1 MITFLVFAGSILVLV
16 GVHEAGHFFA
26 ARAFGVYIKE
36 FAVGFGPRLARVRG
50 KETEYSLRIIPFGG
64 YVKMAGEDRLESG
77 SEIPADRLLYNKPP
91 YARTL
96 ISLAGPITNLVLAFA
111 LTLLVVWTI
120 AFPILQVSEIVPD
133 SPAAAALQ
141 FGDRIL
147 EIDGQRILMRE
158 QITAAVNAS
167 EGAPVEVDLQR
178 EGRTMRISIQPQYVE
193 DEERYVLGAYFS
205 MAAIT
210 NELVS
215 LAPSSPLAD
224 AGAKPGDRIV
234 AVAGT
239 PTDTLVSIQL
249 VATDAL
255 PASELILSVQRD
267 GSVLDLSLPAADRTT
282 DALFT
287 GAVFADLGVS
297 YQRARLLEGFTL
309 AVRQFVGYI
318 RALIEVIQS
327 VITGRVGA
335 GDVFQGPVGVAQLLG
350 EGVRIGASFFFQLLA
365 FLSLNFG
372 LINLVPF
379 PALDGSRAAFS
390 LVEWIRGKPI
400 PPEREGIIHAIGFF
414 VLIGFMVLITYRD
427 ILRLFR

>member
-36 FAVGFGPRLARVRG
+36 FAVGFGPRLVRFRG

-77 SEIPADRLLYNKPP
+77 SEIPTDRLLYNKPP
-91 YARTL
+91 YARML
-96 ISLAGPITNLVLAFA
+96 ISLAGPFTNLALALV

-133 SPAAAALQ
+133 TPAAATLQ

-147 EIDGQRILMRE
+147 EIDGRRILMRD
-158 QITAAVNAS
+158 QITTAVNAS
-167 EGAPVEVDLQR
+167 EGDPVDVYLERDGQA
-178 EGRTMRISIQPQYVE
+178 TRISIQPQYVE
-193 DEERYVLGAYFS
+193 DEARYVLGAYFS
-205 MAAIT
+205 MTAIT
-210 NELVS
+210 NELVA
-215 LAPSSPLAD
+215 LAPSSPLTQ

-249 VATDAL
+249 AAADAL
-255 PASELILSVQRD
+255 PATELIVSVQRE
-267 GSVLDLSLPAADRTT
+267 GAVLDLTVPAADRTT
-282 DALFT
+282 DALFS

-297 YQRARLLEGFTL
+297 YRRARFLEGSAL
-309 AVRQFVGYI
+309 AIRQFAGYVQ
-318 RALIEVIQS
+318 ALVEVIQS
-327 VITGRVGA
+327 VVTGRVAA

-350 EGVRIGASFFFQLLA
+350 EGIRVGASFFFQLLA

-414 VLIGFMVLITYRD
+414 VLIGLMLLITYRD